1 MPSTEKILKEIYLLP
16 LSEREKIAH
25 HLIYYGIKSA
35 TPDSAEKLDLE
46 RWQNEIARK
55 PFNMKQAAEYLGIST
70 VTLRRWVKAGR
81 IPACKTGRAYSFDV
95 LELKQFKKDHMTLP
109 PR

>member
-1 MPSTEKILKEIYLLP
+1 MPSTDKILKEIYLLP

-25 HLIYYGIKSA
+25 HLIYYGIKA
-35 TPDSAEKLDLE
+35 TIPNAPEKLDLKT
-46 RWQNEIARK
+46 WQDEIGRK

-81 IPACKTGRAYSFDV
+81 ISACKIGRAYSFDV
-95 LELKQFKKDHMTLP
+95 LELKQFKKDHMTTSPL
-109 PR
+109 